1 MSEQEVDMKILKK
14 ILAVVLVMLSVV
26 LGLNGLN
33 TFIWAMGTVQGS
45 EFGML
50 IKLSS
55 QLGLLMAWL
64 AVFGLWRI
72 VSVKGDR
79 QD

>member
-50 IKLSS
+50 I
-55 QLGLLMAWL
+55 
-64 AVFGLWRI
+64 
-72 VSVKGDR
+72 
-79 QD
+79 

>member
-1 MSEQEVDMKILKK
+1 MGMDEVTMKILKK
-14 ILAVVLVMLSVV
+14 ILAVVLVMFSVM

-64 AVFGLWRI
+64 AVFGLWR
-72 VSVKGDR
+72 VMPSDGNQV
-79 QD
+79 

>member
-1 MSEQEVDMKILKK
+1 MKTLKK
-14 ILAVVLVMLSVV
+14 ILAVVLIMLSVM
-26 LGLNGLN
+26 LGLNGFN

-50 IKLSS
+50 IKLSG

-64 AVFGLWRI
+64 AVFGLWR
-72 VSVKGDR
+72 VMPSGGN
-79 QD
+79 QA